1 MVAFITRRLVQ
12 TVVVIILVTFIVFML
27 IQLVPGDPVV
37 AMLGYEA
44 SQEQIA
50 ALRHQLWL
58 DRPVVVQYLHWV
70 GNALH
75 GDLGRSISTSTNQEV
90 TQLISQRLPVT
101 LYVSVWAFILSP
113 IVGVALGVWGA
124 IRRGKFIDP
133 FISLFANIG
142 VAIPIFWLAILGAY
156 AFGLKLHWLAIQGFT
171 FPTEGVVRSIKQTV
185 MPVFCLAVPA
195 VAIMARQTRSSVLEI
210 IRQDYVRTAMAKG
223 LRERRVVWRHVLK
236 NALIPVVTLL
246 GIEVRVLFGGAVV
259 VEQVFNINGMGRMM
273 VTAGFGKDFPV
284 LQGGVLV
291 IGRAISL
298 ANLLVDISYGWLDP
312 RIKYE

>member
-1 MVAFITRRLVQ
+1 LVAFITRRLIQ
-12 TVVVIILVTFIVFML
+12 TAVVIFLVTFITFML

-37 AMLGYEA
+37 AMLGLEA
-44 SQEQIA
+44 SQEQII

-58 DRPVVVQYLHWV
+58 DRPVMVQYYHWISNTV
-70 GNALH
+70 H
-75 GDLGRSISTSTNQEV
+75 GDLGSSISSSSNQSV
-90 TQLISQRLPVT
+90 VDIIGQRLPVT

-113 IVGVALGVWGA
+113 IVGVALGAWGA

-171 FPTEGVVRSIKQTV
+171 FPAEGVVRSIKQTI
-185 MPVFCLAVPA
+185 MPVFCLSVPA
-195 VAIMARQTRSSVLEI
+195 VAILARQTRSSVLEV

-223 LRERRVVWRHVLK
+223 LRERRVVMRHILK
-236 NALIPVVTLL
+236 NAMIPVVTLL
-246 GIEVRVLFGGAVV
+246 GMEVRILTGAGVV
-259 VEQVFNINGMGRMM
+259 VEKVFNINGIGRMM
-273 VTAGFGKDFPV
+273 VDAGFGKDFPV

-291 IGRAISL
+291 IGLIVCL
-298 ANLLVDISYGWLDP
+298 ANLLVDLSYGWLDP

>member
-1 MVAFITRRLVQ
+1 LVAFITRRLIQ
-12 TVVVIILVTFIVFML
+12 TAVVIFLVTFITFML

-37 AMLGYEA
+37 AMLGLEA
-44 SQEQIA
+44 SQEQII

-58 DRPVVVQYLHWV
+58 DRPVLVQYGHWIY
-70 GNALH
+70 NAIH
-75 GDLGRSISTSTNQEV
+75 GDLGSSISISSNQSV
-90 TQLISQRLPVT
+90 VDIIGQRLPVT
-101 LYVSVWAFILSP
+101 LYVSVWAFLLSP
-113 IVGVALGVWGA
+113 IVGVALGAWGA

-171 FPTEGVVRSIKQTV
+171 FPTEGIVRSIKQTV
-185 MPVFCLAVPA
+185 MPVFCLSVPA
-195 VAIMARQTRSSVLEI
+195 VAMLARQTRSSVLEV

-223 LRERRVVWRHVLK
+223 LRERRVVLRHILK
-236 NALIPVVTLL
+236 NAMIPVVTLL
-246 GIEVRVLFGGAVV
+246 GLEVRILFGGAVV
-259 VEQVFNINGMGRMM
+259 VEKVFNINGMGRMM
-273 VTAGFGKDFPV
+273 VDSGFGKDFPV

-291 IGRAISL
+291 IGLAICL
-298 ANLLVDISYGWLDP
+298 ANLIVDLSYGWIDP